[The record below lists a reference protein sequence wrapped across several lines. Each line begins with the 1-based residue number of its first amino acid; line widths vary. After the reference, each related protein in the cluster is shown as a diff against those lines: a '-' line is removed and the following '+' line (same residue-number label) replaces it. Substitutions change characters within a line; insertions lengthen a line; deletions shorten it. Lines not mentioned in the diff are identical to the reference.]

1 MGEHSI
7 SVGNHDAKGSGF
19 QLIEFTYAH
28 VKWFYGQ
35 SDYYWNY
42 FIKYDFNDR
51 KSNIYKKNPTNLLN
65 NLSYPYQGETLKGNR
80 IIILK

>member
-1 MGEHSI
+1 MV
-7 SVGNHDAKGSGF
+7 SVFTIIDKRRNAKRSGS

-35 SDYYWNY
+35 SDYYLNY

-51 KSNIYKKNPTNLLN
+51 KSNIYKQTQLI
-65 NLSYPYQGETLKGNR
+65 Y
-80 IIILK
+80 